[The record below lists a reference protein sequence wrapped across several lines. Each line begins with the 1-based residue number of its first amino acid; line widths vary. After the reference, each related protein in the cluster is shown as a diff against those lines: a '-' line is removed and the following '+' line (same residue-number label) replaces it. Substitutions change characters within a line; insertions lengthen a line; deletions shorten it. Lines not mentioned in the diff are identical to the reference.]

1 MKKKQF
7 TEHQIIKILKEQ
19 QQGKTVDEICRSN
32 NVSSATFYRW
42 KSKYSGMEAS
52 DIKRI
57 KELES
62 ENSKLKKMYAEAMID
77 NAALKDVL
85 SKKW

>member
-1 MKKKQF
+1 MRKKQF

-32 NVSSATFYRW
+32 TVSSATFYRW

-52 DIKRI
+52 DIRRI
-57 KELES
+57 KELEA
-62 ENSKLKKMYAEAMID
+62 ENNKLKKMYAEAALDII
-77 NAALKDVL
+77 ALKDVL

>member
-32 NVSSATFYRW
+32 TISSATFYRW

-52 DIKRI
+52 DIKQI
-57 KELES
+57 KELEA
-62 ENSKLKKMYAEAMID
+62 ENNKLKKMYAEAALDI
-77 NAALKDVL
+77 AALKDVL

>member
-1 MKKKQF
+1 MKKQF
-7 TEHQIIKILKEQ
+7 SAHQIIKILKAQ

-57 KELES
+57 KALELE
-62 ENSKLKKMYAEAMID
+62 NNKLKKMYAEAALDI
-77 NAALKDVL
+77 AALKDVL